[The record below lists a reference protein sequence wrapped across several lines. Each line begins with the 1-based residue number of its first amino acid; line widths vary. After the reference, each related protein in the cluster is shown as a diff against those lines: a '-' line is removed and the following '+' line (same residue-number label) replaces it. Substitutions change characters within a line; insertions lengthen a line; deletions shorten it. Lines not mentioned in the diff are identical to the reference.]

1 LVSLTPSPLQTYL
14 IVTTTTTPHRTPRLG
29 GAGPAEGEY
38 EEPVLRSRRT
48 HHERAPLAA
57 AAAQDNSRPP
67 LSNHTR
73 PPPPPQQLTSVTVRA
88 VDGGLMKKPE
98 APPKRPDPPR
108 LFGEGGDAAAAAPS
122 TSAAPTPVLAPTG
135 AAAGVTV
142 EYQRQRAKEMRAFLQ
157 RSAAFKAQ
165 QQESSGFG
173 WTRAA
178 ERSNGRWVM
187 FGFAVGLL
195 TEYATGVDFP
205 QQLRL
210 MLSYLGIADIE

>member
-1 LVSLTPSPLQTYL
+1 
-14 IVTTTTTPHRTPRLG
+14 
-29 GAGPAEGEY
+29 
-38 EEPVLRSRRT
+38 
-48 HHERAPLAA
+48 
-57 AAAQDNSRPP
+57 
-67 LSNHTR
+67 
-73 PPPPPQQLTSVTVRA
+73 
-88 VDGGLMKKPE
+88 MKKPE
-98 APPKRPDPPR
+98 APPKRPEPPR
-108 LFGEGGDAAAAAPS
+108 LFGADGSEQPPAS
-122 TSAAPTPVLAPTG
+122 TSAAAPTPVVAPTG
-135 AAAGVTV
+135 ATGVTV

-157 RSAAFKAQ
+157 RQAAFKLQ
-165 QQESSGFG
+165 EQESSGFG

>member
-1 LVSLTPSPLQTYL
+1 
-14 IVTTTTTPHRTPRLG
+14 
-29 GAGPAEGEY
+29 
-38 EEPVLRSRRT
+38 
-48 HHERAPLAA
+48 
-57 AAAQDNSRPP
+57 
-67 LSNHTR
+67 
-73 PPPPPQQLTSVTVRA
+73 VRA

-108 LFGEGGDAAAAAPS
+108 LFSEGGGGDQQAAAGAAAGGASTSAAAAAP
-122 TSAAPTPVLAPTG
+122 AAPLAPTG
-135 AAAGVTV
+135 ATGVTV

-157 RSAAFKAQ
+157 RQAAYNVQ
-165 QQESSGFG
+165 EQESSGFG

>member
-1 LVSLTPSPLQTYL
+1 
-14 IVTTTTTPHRTPRLG
+14 
-29 GAGPAEGEY
+29 
-38 EEPVLRSRRT
+38 
-48 HHERAPLAA
+48 
-57 AAAQDNSRPP
+57 
-67 LSNHTR
+67 
-73 PPPPPQQLTSVTVRA
+73 VRA

-108 LFGEGGDAAAAAPS
+108 LFGEGEAASTSGAPAAP
-122 TSAAPTPVLAPTG
+122 APVPVLAPTG

-157 RSAAFKAQ
+157 RQAAFKAA